1 MKRILALIAL
11 CFSVSVPSF
20 GATHIVTRSAKTVGH
35 KSYKATKDVAHAS
48 VSTVKF
54 IF

>member
-1 MKRILALIAL
+1 MKRILP
-11 CFSVSVPSF
+11 CFSVSAPSF
-20 GATHIVTRSAKTVGH
+20 GAAHTVTRSAKTVGH
-35 KSYKATKDVAHAS
+35 KSYTATKDVAHAS